1 MKGNGAKF
9 SQIILILGRMTKMY
23 KKIMIND
30 EDKTQDIKEIL
41 MRLGI
46 SEDMI
51 IRFSSVIT
59 IQIYSAFV
67 SRSDNIYRIGE
78 EILGLEGLSRRGK
91 SSTKPATMFSRKPYL
106 RGLWHKHYQ
115 GSTIADLAR
124 NLQNA
129 LKSYSIPWLEEMVKE
144 AKLAGEEREFSVEDV
159 NRIAHEAVIVNYDR
173 RSQENKLTGHWI
185 IYAIHEGKN
194 YYLMLARHTD
204 DESRIRK
211 IIDDICIQEYPFL
224 NSILVPIEK
233 NRE

>member
-51 IRFSSVIT
+51 ICFSSVIT

-106 RGLWHKHYQ
+106 RGLWL
-115 GSTIADLAR
+115 STIKGA
-124 NLQNA
+124 
-129 LKSYSIPWLEEMVKE
+129 P
-144 AKLAGEEREFSVEDV
+144 
-159 NRIAHEAVIVNYDR
+159 
-173 RSQENKLTGHWI
+173 
-185 IYAIHEGKN
+185 
-194 YYLMLARHTD
+194 
-204 DESRIRK
+204 
-211 IIDDICIQEYPFL
+211 
-224 NSILVPIEK
+224 
-233 NRE
+233 

>member
-1 MKGNGAKF
+1 MHREK
-9 SQIILILGRMTKMY
+9 II
-23 KKIMIND
+23 IND

-41 MRLGI
+41 LRSGI

-51 IRFSSVIT
+51 IRFSIVI
-59 IQIYSAFV
+59 IMQMYSAFV
-67 SRSDNIYRIGE
+67 SRTDNIYRIGE
-78 EILGLEGLSRRGK
+78 EILGLEGLSHRGE
-91 SSTKPATMFSRKPYL
+91 SSTKSAAMFSRKPYL

-115 GSTIADLAR
+115 GSAIADLAM

-129 LKSYSIPWLEEMVKE
+129 LKTYSIPWLEEMVKE
-144 AKLAGEEREFSVEDV
+144 VRLAGEEREFSVEDI

-204 DESRIRK
+204 DESRIRQ

-224 NSILVPIEK
+224 NSILVPLEE
-233 NRE
+233 NSE